1 MANTH
6 SFVKTHSFVIRTL
19 DDWQNDAIN
28 CAGISNVDL
37 DNGQFVDRGA
47 LNLNDNGGYEFFC
60 ELPGANATDLWLVEK
75 PAVGAT
81 IEQQEMSD
89 PRYFY
94 NPKGT
99 AFSIKGLTAGR
110 TFLEVPASAFAK
122 GKDPKTI
129 TGATVASVDTN
140 GRLVAATGEA
150 PAAGTYFTIEATHTV
165 DIGIESVPTWILK
178 CARN

>member
-1 MANTH
+1 MNN
-6 SFVKTHSFVIRTL
+6 HSFVIRTL

-28 CAGISNVDL
+28 CAGIATVDL
-37 DNGQFVDRGA
+37 DNGQFVTRGA
-47 LNLNDNGGYEFFC
+47 LGLKTDGGYEFAC
-60 ELPGANATDLWLVEK
+60 ALPGANATDLWLVEK

-110 TFLEVPASAFAK
+110 TFIEVPASAFSTVPTDGTSK
-122 GKDPKTI
+122 F
-129 TGATVASVDTN
+129 ATVDTN
-140 GRLVAATGEA
+140 GRLVAATSA
-150 PAAGTYFTIEATHTV
+150 PSGAGTYFSIEATHSV
-165 DIGIESVPTWILK
+165 EIGNESVKTWILK
-178 CARN
+178 CVRN